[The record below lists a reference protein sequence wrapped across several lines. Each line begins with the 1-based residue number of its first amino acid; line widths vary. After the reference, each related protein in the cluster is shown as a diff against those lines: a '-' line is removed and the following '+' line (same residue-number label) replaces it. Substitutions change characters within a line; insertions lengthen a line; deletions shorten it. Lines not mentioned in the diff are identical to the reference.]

1 MRSKLFIAAKLLGML
16 ALTFLLFL
24 PTAEGIQETVLHSD
38 TPVQA
43 SSANLNLQ
51 AGERMMSFA
60 EAITKNS
67 YNSSLRL
74 PDRSIML
81 FVGIGLIGL
90 AMWAKRRAKRTAR

>member
-1 MRSKLFIAAKLLGML
+1 
-16 ALTFLLFL
+16 
-24 PTAEGIQETVLHSD
+24 
-38 TPVQA
+38 
-43 SSANLNLQ
+43 
-51 AGERMMSFA
+51 MSFA